1 MQPAEAPLRV
11 PGHLVTALTAYRLR
25 AATGSLD
32 MDSADHLPLCE
43 DETLRRSRTQEEFI
57 ARGLRSSE
65 DAQRTGLYH
74 RAETVHDE
82 LQRRLD
88 AQRKAILG

>member
-1 MQPAEAPLRV
+1 MQRPMKRRCEHPA
-11 PGHLVTALTAYRLR
+11 HLVTAQRGIVRGRYW
-25 AATGSLD
+25 SLD
-32 MDSADHLPLCE
+32 MDSAARPPLCE

-65 DAQRTGLYH
+65 DAQHTGLYH
-74 RAETVHDE
+74 PAETVHDE